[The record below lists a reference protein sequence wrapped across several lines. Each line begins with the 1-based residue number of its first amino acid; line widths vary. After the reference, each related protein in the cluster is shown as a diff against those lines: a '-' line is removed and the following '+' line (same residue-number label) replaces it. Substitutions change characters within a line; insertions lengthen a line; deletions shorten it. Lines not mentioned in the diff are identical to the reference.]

1 MHVLLIALCGAS
13 LLFAVAEAGVCTA
26 TDPVSGLVNDFS
38 PLMRRYV
45 CVHMCMVFFLY
56 AFKCL

>member
-1 MHVLLIALCGAS
+1 MHVLLIALCGAL

-38 PLMRRYV
+38 PLMRRCV
-45 CVHMCMVFFLY
+45 CVRTQYDFLHV
-56 AFKCL
+56 FKCV